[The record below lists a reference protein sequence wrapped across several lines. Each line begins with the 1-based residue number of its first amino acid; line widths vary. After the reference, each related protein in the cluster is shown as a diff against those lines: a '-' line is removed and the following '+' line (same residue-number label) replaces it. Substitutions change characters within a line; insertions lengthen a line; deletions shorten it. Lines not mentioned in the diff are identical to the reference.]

1 MTPPRSS
8 DQSEGFRAKN
18 RPSLT
23 TYASIAR
30 PAAET
35 FMRLTILAGRRNGCS
50 AMSTDGRNRPLDVLW
65 LPECDRSATTGPAR
79 GSNAYRVTA
88 ATRSG
93 LEAVLEALRFHALFH
108 GAAGEA
114 RAHLVVAAQL
124 RFRGQRFVL
133 RGALAARGGAML
145 RFSARI
151 GRHASLLDGRRHAL
165 VVEAAL
171 VHGVGLADEN
181 MRGHFVF
188 RAAKLTE
195 RRQKDQIIKRLGG

>member
-1 MTPPRSS
+1 DPWTIFGCGSVTSP
-8 DQSEGFRAKN
+8 QQ
-18 RPSLT
+18 
-23 TYASIAR
+23 
-30 PAAET
+30 PA
-35 FMRLTILAGRRNGCS
+35 
-50 AMSTDGRNRPLDVLW
+50 
-65 LPECDRSATTGPAR
+65 LPR

-151 GRHASLLDGRRHAL
+151 GRHTSFLVGRRPGL
-165 VVEAAL
+165 VVVATHCHAA
-171 VHGVGLADEN
+171 VLA
-181 MRGHFVF
+181 
-188 RAAKLTE
+188 A
-195 RRQKDQIIKRLGG
+195 